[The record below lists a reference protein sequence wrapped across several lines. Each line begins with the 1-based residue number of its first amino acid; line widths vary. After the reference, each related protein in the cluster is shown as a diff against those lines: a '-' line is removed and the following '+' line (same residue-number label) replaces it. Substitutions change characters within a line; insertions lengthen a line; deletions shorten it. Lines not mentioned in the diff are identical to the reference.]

1 MGPKL
6 FGNIVLMIVLVLAQV
21 LVCNHVMLFG
31 VAMTFV
37 FIYIVV
43 SMPMKLNTD
52 WLLTWAF
59 VSGLLVD
66 VFVDTPGVNALS
78 CTLLAMMKRP
88 VLYAYIPRDD
98 HTKNVVPS
106 LSTLGFA
113 VYAKYLLSMSALYC
127 VMVFTIEYFSFASVK
142 EIVIMSAASAVFTFL
157 ILLAIDSLIISRREK
172 RL

>member
-31 VAMTFV
+31 GA
-37 FIYIVV
+37 VV

-66 VFVDTPGVNALS
+66 VFVDIPGVNALS

>member
-21 LVCNHVMLFG
+21 LVCNRIMLFG
-31 VAMTFV
+31 VAV
-37 FIYIVV
+37 FIYVVV
-43 SMPMKLNTD
+43 SLPMKLKTD

-78 CTLLAMMKRP
+78 CTLLAMMKKP

-113 VYAKYLLSMSALYC
+113 VYAKYLLTMSALYC

-142 EIVIMSAASAVFTFL
+142 EIVTMSAASAVLTFL

>member
-21 LVCNHVMLFG
+21 LVCNRIMLFG
-31 VAMTFV
+31 VAVAFV
-37 FIYIVV
+37 FIYVVV
-43 SMPMKLNTD
+43 SLPMKLKTD

-78 CTLLAMMKRP
+78 CTLLAMMKKP

-98 HTKNVVPS
+98 HTK
-106 LSTLGFA
+106 TL
-113 VYAKYLLSMSALYC
+113 YRRSLLS
-127 VMVFTIEYFSFASVK
+127 
-142 EIVIMSAASAVFTFL
+142 
-157 ILLAIDSLIISRREK
+157 DSLYMQNICLPCRPYTASWYSQ
-172 RL
+172 